1 MRWLLLILFWLL
13 ITVAALWTGSLLMTL
28 FRQGG
33 ELIVATDGTALK
45 VVGHGIAIE
54 RGTATIIGTGRPL
67 VLLQLVANGLMG
79 LLALVGAWTVTAR
92 RKPAA

>member
-13 ITVAALWTGSLLMTL
+13 VAFAVMWTESLLMAL

-33 ELIVATDGTALK
+33 ELIVATDGSALK
-45 VVGHGIAIE
+45 VAGHGIEIE
-54 RGTATIIGTGRPL
+54 HGSATIIGTGRPL
-67 VLLQLVANGLMG
+67 VLLLLLANGLMG
-79 LLALVGAWTVTAR
+79 VLALVGAWRVLAR

>member
-13 ITVAALWTGSLLMTL
+13 VATAALWTESLLMAL

-45 VVGHGIAIE
+45 VAGHGIEIE
-54 RGTATIIGTGRPL
+54 HGTATIIGTGRPL
-67 VLLQLVANGLMG
+67 VLLQLLANGLMA
-79 LLALVGAWTVTAR
+79 LLALVGAWTVTSR

>member
-13 ITVAALWTGSLLMTL
+13 IAFAVLWSESLLMTL

-33 ELIVATDGTALK
+33 ELIVAADGTALK
-45 VVGHGIAIE
+45 VAGHGIAIE
-54 RGTATIIGTGRPL
+54 HGTATIIGTGRPL
-67 VLLQLVANGLMG
+67 VLMLLLANGLIG
-79 LLALVGAWTVTAR
+79 VLALVGAWKVTAR